1 MTELEKIFAIK
12 ETENGDVTYNTTGN
26 DLIDLLFMSSYYE
39 KNLDEVHIGNS
50 ETEKIFSMFMR
61 DPRFGLGRR
70 DLGRK
75 LLKCSG
81 VDNKSIVKCGRFD
94 DIFYVNPSK
103 ESIKFLINECKKGN
117 ELAKKWMPRLN
128 GKNKIV
134 AKTIC
139 KMIGINEKEYRKLI
153 KCNTTENKLSRKNTD
168 EIIFEQVPSLAMIKY
183 YNRFLRGEDTSKRF
197 KEYIYNVKKGNKK
210 LNISTANVYDIYR
223 NRSTIDATMYFNEL
237 EKIKISCI
245 PILDTSG
252 SMHDSNDSYGKASC
266 IAHYLAKC
274 STYANNKVIS
284 FSSSPKLISIKGN
297 DYNEEIR
304 SMYTGDCSNT
314 NFAAVM
320 EILKKLKEFPE
331 YLIVLSDMEFD
342 YGSKQTKDELKKIWN
357 KNNCK
362 TKIVW
367 WNFNTRN
374 KTTCETDEEGN
385 IFISGYSPMLLK
397 YLENGFDGKQFLD
410 KLLEEY
416 SKNIEKL

>member
-1 MTELEKIFAIK
+1 MTELEKIFNIK
-12 ETENGDVTYNTTGN
+12 KTENNDNSHYSTGN

-153 KCNTTENKLSRKNTD
+153 KCNTTENKLSRKTTD

-197 KEYIYNVKKGNKK
+197 KEYIDNVKKGNKK

-245 PILDTSG
+245 PILDTSA

-314 NFAAVM
+314 NWA
-320 EILKKLKEFPE
+320 ETIKLLSNLKEFPD
-331 YLIVLSDMEFD
+331 YFVVLSDMEFD
-342 YGSKQTKDELKKIWN
+342 CGSCQTNEEVFKIFDE
-357 KNNCK
+357 NNIK

-367 WNFNTRN
+367 WNFNSRN
-374 KTTCETDEEGN
+374 QTVTFLSENDRC
-385 IFISGYSPMLLK
+385 IYLSGYSPILLK
-397 YLENGFDGKQFLD
+397 YLESGFNGEQFLD
-410 KLLEEY
+410 NLLNEY
-416 SKNIEKL
+416 AKNINK

>member
-1 MTELEKIFAIK
+1 MTELEKIFNIK
-12 ETENGDVTYNTTGN
+12 KTENNDNSHYSTGN
-26 DLIDLLFMSSYYE
+26 HLLDLLFMSAYYE
-39 KNLDEVHIGNS
+39 KHLNEAHIGDS
-50 ETEKIFSMFMR
+50 DKEKIFSMFMR

-103 ESIKFLINECKKGN
+103 ESIQFLINECKKGN

-223 NRSTIDATMYFNEL
+223 NRGTIDATMYFNEL

-252 SMHDSNDSYGKASC
+252 SMHDSNDSIGKASC

-314 NFAAVM
+314 NWA
-320 EILKKLKEFPE
+320 ETIKLLSNLKEFPD
-331 YLIVLSDMEFD
+331 YFVVLSDMEFD
-342 YGSKQTKDELKKIWN
+342 CGSCQTNEEVFKMFDE
-357 KNNCK
+357 NNIK

-367 WNFNTRN
+367 WNFNSRN
-374 KTTCETDEEGN
+374 QTVTFLSENDRC
-385 IFISGYSPMLLK
+385 IYLSGYSPILLK
-397 YLENGFDGKQFLD
+397 YLESGFNGEQFLD
-410 KLLEEY
+410 NLLNEY
-416 SKNIEKL
+416 AKNINK